1 MALTLTDFVLAAY
14 NLFLAVVILFRG
26 PFADGRGWL
35 LLAVLL
41 FGILL
46 MAFRRAPSRGRVTT
60 FVHTFYPLVLFGGL
74 YTALGV
80 LNDGLDPTRIPANDA
95 LVQGWERALFGGQP
109 SYDLI
114 RRYPSVFLSGLLHVA
129 YFSYYPT
136 IVLPPPILA
145 ARGDWNGARRV
156 IGASITAY
164 ILCFVVFA
172 LFPVA
177 GPNWMF
183 DHPTGPVRDVW
194 SARLVYT
201 LLEGGS
207 SVGTAFPS
215 SHVAATFATV
225 IAAWRAWPPLGR
237 VTVVPF
243 LLLTVAVV
251 YCQMHYA
258 VDALAGLGVG
268 AVAGMGAEG
277 AWRVVRIRERRG
289 DAETS

>member
-1 MALTLTDFVLAAY
+1 MALTLTDYVLAAY
-14 NLFLAVVILFRG
+14 NLFLAVIIVARG
-26 PFADGRGWL
+26 PFTDGRGWL

-41 FGILL
+41 FGVLL
-46 MAFRRAPSRGRVTT
+46 LLFRRLPAGGRLGRV
-60 FVHTFYPLVLFGGL
+60 VHTFYPLVLFGGL

-80 LNDGLDPTRIPANDA
+80 LNEGLDPARIPANDA
-95 LVQGWERALFGGQP
+95 TIQGWERALFGGQP

-114 RRYPSVFLSGLLHVA
+114 RRYPSVWLSGLLHLA

-136 IVLPPPILA
+136 ILLPPPVLA
-145 ARGDWNGARRV
+145 LRGDWDGARRV
-156 IGASITAY
+156 IAASITAY
-164 ILCFVVFA
+164 IICFAVFT

-177 GPNWMF
+177 GPNWVW

-243 LLLTVAVV
+243 VLLTIAVV

-258 VDALAGLGVG
+258 VDALVGLAFGAAAGVG
-268 AVAGMGAEG
+268 TGWLWRPAVA
-277 AWRVVRIRERRG
+277 VRPPRG
-289 DAETS
+289 